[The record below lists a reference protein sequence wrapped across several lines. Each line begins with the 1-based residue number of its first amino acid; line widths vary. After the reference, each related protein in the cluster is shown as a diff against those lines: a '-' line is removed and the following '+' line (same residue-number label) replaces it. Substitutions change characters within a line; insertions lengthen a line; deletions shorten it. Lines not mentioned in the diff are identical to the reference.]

1 MEREKLISK
10 VVKLFRLGDVS
21 RSNTTEGELLAAIT
35 KARELM
41 ALHNISM
48 VEVEGSLD
56 ETKVSELRIKVKEH
70 SAYTRKGTFAKYDH
84 PIMNAVAT
92 LTDTKVYLKNN
103 NGHQSCMFVG
113 SEIDAHVAGELYS
126 LLLPSLRKFTRQVC
140 GTGWS
145 KFHTDYALGFG
156 RRVAERAEELVQ
168 KEKANQSMALV
179 ITKKDEAVTKFMNNL
194 NLTQYKQ
201 RSRSMSDGFY
211 QGYKDG
217 TKMNLSFQRNMKK

>member
-10 VVKLFRLGDVS
+10 VVKLFRLGDAS
-21 RSNTTEGELLAAIT
+21 RSKTTEGELLAAIT

-84 PIMNAVAT
+84 PIMNAVST

-103 NGHQSCMFVG
+103 NGHQTCMFVG
-113 SEIDAHVAGELYS
+113 TEIDAHVAGELYKV
-126 LLLPSLRKFTRQVC
+126 LLPALRKFTRQEC
-140 GTGWS
+140 GSGWS
-145 KFHTDYALGFG
+145 RIHTDYALGFG
-156 RRVAERAEELVQ
+156 RRVVERAEELVH
-168 KEKANQSMALV
+168 KEKENQSMALV
-179 ITKKDEAVTKFMNNL
+179 LTKKNEA
-194 NLTQYKQ
+194 LTQYMNKLGLRPNRQ
-201 RSRSMSDGFY
+201 RNRQISDEFHR
-211 QGYKDG
+211 GYRDG